1 MSSLTFAEKKK
12 EKVFMN
18 IVSAVMISTLRVKY
32 MLGNGTCTVLSRV
45 LMFVYSMFEYC

>member
-18 IVSAVMISTLRVKY
+18 VAVMISTLRVKY